1 MIARMSRQN
10 PTKNRSAFLRPCL
23 LWIALCAPVSV
34 AVGVAQAGEEGE
46 PEAPAA
52 GFDKPTSP
60 PEPAVSAPPAAPAAM
75 SAPPAASAPAPVSAS
90 ASGPASVSASAPVS
104 APVSGDSLRTLEQ
117 RVGELKD
124 QVYRAKARLT
134 LLGERH
140 LKSTAGGGRAVV
152 TQKTQMGRLFAP
164 LRITY
169 QLDGREVFSKG
180 DDKTPLALSPAQN
193 AELAVWD
200 GGLPPGDHTLAVS
213 VVYRGNGTPA
223 LSYFNRYT
231 YTASAAQRFR
241 ASDGG
246 TTRIRVVCREKGNPA
261 LTDLADRPLIEFVV
275 DDGTPSP
282 SAAGGNKVATKAAS
296 LGSP

>member
-10 PTKNRSAFLRPCL
+10 PTKNRSAFLGRCL
-23 LWIALCAPVSV
+23 LGLALCAPVSV

-52 GFDKPTSP
+52 GYEKPASTP
-60 PEPAVSAPPAAPAAM
+60 APPAVTAPPPAPAPA
-75 SAPPAASAPAPVSAS
+75 SLAPAPASAPAPAPAAAPSA
-90 ASGPASVSASAPVS
+90 G
-104 APVSGDSLRTLEQ
+104 SGDGLRSLEQ
-117 RVGELKD
+117 RVGDLKD

-152 TQKTQMGRLFAP
+152 TQKTQMGRLFSP

-169 QLDGREVFSKG
+169 QLDGREVFTKG
-180 DDKTPLALSPAQN
+180 DDKTPLGLSPAQS
-193 AELAVWD
+193 AELPVWD

-223 LSYFNRYT
+223 FSYFNQYT

-261 LTDLADRPLIEFVV
+261 LTDVAERPLIEFQV
-275 DDGTPSP
+275 DDGASSSSGSSP
-282 SAAGGNKVATKAAS
+282 SAAGGNKVATKAAT